1 MASNRMLRDT
11 ATIFVPLDE
20 DSDGIMQY
28 DVYLMQSV
36 FCRVSSG
43 STLNTTSLTA
53 DDTLTLYAF
62 DRKSVVKK
70 NGANMPVATA
80 CESIFHVIRADG
92 NTSSEK
98 CYIVPY
104 DASDNVKPPAHSRR
118 ASKAYRRMAGSPR
131 MWHWEVHAM

>member
-36 FCRVSSG
+36 FCRASSG

-62 DRKSVVKK
+62 DRKSVVRR

-80 CESIFHVIRADG
+80 CETIFHVICADR
-92 NTSSEK
+92 NANSEK
-98 CYIVPY
+98 LYIVPY
-104 DASDNVKPPAHSRR
+104 DASSLSRPPSHSRR
-118 ASKAYRRMAGSPR
+118 VSKAYRRMAGSPR